1 MNPDPERSGIA
12 GNPSGGGEPASECA
26 PVQLWYNYPYAL
38 SSASHLDD
46 KREFCNLADMAHVM
60 RVRGEIVFPNN
71 IKGLR
76 ARKRLTQAQLGRL
89 MDPPLSES
97 TISKIESGERRLT
110 NLQLA
115 KLASILDCRAEEIPV
130 VTGRD
135 PPAAVRNWETA
146 QQDAVRRSIESGAA
160 ATGYVLAQLR
170 KRSGKTMQQVATAIG
185 MTLSVYHRVEM
196 ASRVIQQDEIA
207 AVAKFYGLTSETLIA
222 LFERRAQENRKQL
235 EEGVPPERLLPRTP
249 RALLKEDRQWGQL
262 GALERYAIRRSIRH
276 VRSPSAI
283 PALPI
288 CGDIRIRNDGTRA
301 FIIARETAVDQLPVD
316 ELLPADEGSF
326 LVRNFSTR
334 LGFLMRPGSLA
345 CVDPKVPVAI
355 GDLAFLVR
363 HDGTADAALVTGDG
377 LTPLRLKM
385 YNPEEE
391 IPIDDAGIAEVL
403 RIGMLILP

>member
-1 MNPDPERSGIA
+1 
-12 GNPSGGGEPASECA
+12 
-26 PVQLWYNYPYAL
+26 
-38 SSASHLDD
+38 
-46 KREFCNLADMAHVM
+46 MAHVM

-71 IKGLR
+71 IRGLR

-170 KRSGKTMQQVATAIG
+170 KRYGKTMQQVASAIG

-207 AVAKFYGLTSETLIA
+207 AVAELYGMTRETLIA

-249 RALLKEDRQWGQL
+249 RALLKEDRQWGRL
-262 GALERYAIRRSIRH
+262 GALERYAIRRSIR
-276 VRSPSAI
+276 RTPAAPET
-283 PALPI
+283 PALPVYGKI
-288 CGDIRIRNDGTRA
+288 SIGKDGVRTFTLA
-301 FIIARETAVDQLPVD
+301 PDATAGPLPIG
-316 ELLPADEGSF
+316 ELLPVEEGSF
-326 LVRNFSTR
+326 IVRNFSTR
-334 LGFLMRPGSLA
+334 LGFMLRPGSLA
-345 CVDPKVPVAI
+345 CVDPKIPVAA
-355 GDLAFLVR
+355 GDLAFFVR
-363 HDGTADAALVTGDG
+363 RDGTADAALVIGDG
-377 LTPLRLKM
+377 MTPLRLKM

-391 IPIDDAGIAEVL
+391 TAIDDGRIAEVL
-403 RIGMLILP
+403 RIGMLIFP

>member
-12 GNPSGGGEPASECA
+12 GNPSGDGGTASECA

-207 AVAKFYGLTSETLIA
+207 AVAAFYGLTSETLIA

-262 GALERYAIRRSIRH
+262 GALERYAIRRRIRR
-276 VRSPSAI
+276 VRSAKTS
-283 PALPI
+283 PALPVYGKI
-288 CGDIRIRNDGTRA
+288 SIGSNGVRA
-301 FIIARETAVDQLPVD
+301 FTLTPDVAVGPLPID
-316 ELLPADEGSF
+316 ELLPAEEGSF
-326 LVRNFSTR
+326 VVRNFSTR
-334 LGFLMRPGSLA
+334 LGFMLRPGSLA
-345 CVDPKVPVAI
+345 CVDPKIPVAA
-355 GDLAFLVR
+355 GDLAFFVR
-363 HDGTADAALVTGDG
+363 RDGTADAALVIGDG
-377 LTPLRLKM
+377 MTPLRLKM

-391 IPIDDAGIAEVL
+391 IAIDERIAEVL
-403 RIGMLILP
+403 RIGMLIFP